1 MSFSML
7 NSIRNSNTIN
17 SNSSNKSTS
26 NKSSNSSNKA
36 SNSNNKSSNSNKSI
50 SKDKKENNNTTL
62 TIICS
67 LIIIILICIAICHSA
82 FKNGLLTCDHY
93 VLNTYL
99 YILLSVFII
108 YLIVLINDKT
118 GIFNGMIYQYGLFM
132 AIVIFIVF
140 LFLIYMLHKIPPQEI
155 FKSNFVWLL
164 LIILL
169 GILIIPIIDLGRM
182 TGVLG
187 NAGLYTCIIVIITG
201 LLGYYKGDYIV
212 RFDWDYYLYIGV
224 ILWAVISIIGFIC
237 IYIYNPSLK
246 TVIMFIYI
254 MSIISLIIFVLLLL
268 SVHKTLKENADK
280 CINGNGTVIP
290 NYPTQSFTIIIK
302 IYNIFE
308 NVVSILGARKLM
320 SRTGR
325 GRR

>member
-1 MSFSML
+1 MSNRIFNNIS
-7 NSIRNSNTIN
+7 
-17 SNSSNKSTS
+17 
-26 NKSSNSSNKA
+26 KSSGGSS
-36 SNSNNKSSNSNKSI
+36 KSSGNSKSI
-50 SKDKKENNNTTL
+50 SKDKKENRQENNTTL

-67 LIIIILICIAICHSA
+67 LIIITLICIAIGNYA

-118 GIFNGMIYQYGLFM
+118 GIFNDDIAYNNYGFLM
-132 AIVIFIVF
+132 LIILLIIF
-140 LFLIYMLHKIPPQEI
+140 LCLLYMLHKIPPQEI

-169 GILIIPIIDLGRM
+169 GIIIIPVIELGRM
-182 TGVLG
+182 TNVLG

-212 RFDWDYYLYIGV
+212 RFDWDYYLFICLALLIG
-224 ILWAVISIIGFIC
+224 IMFIGFI
-237 IYIYNPSLK
+237 YIFMYNPPLEK
-246 TVIMFIYI
+246 IIMFIYI
-254 MSIISLIIFVLLLL
+254 ISIISLIIFVLLLL
-268 SVHKTLKENADK
+268 SVHKKLKANAEK

-290 NYPTQSFTIIIK
+290 NYPVQSFAIIIK
-302 IYNIFE
+302 IYNIFTDL
-308 NVVSILGARKLM
+308 VRILGLRKLM
-320 SRTGR
+320 SIKSR
-325 GRR
+325 GRLR

>member
-1 MSFSML
+1 M
-7 NSIRNSNTIN
+7 SIRISNNI
-17 SNSSNKSTS
+17 
-26 NKSSNSSNKA
+26 NKSSGSS
-36 SNSNNKSSNSNKSI
+36 KSSGISKSSGSSKSSSSKSI
-50 SKDKKENNNTTL
+50 SKDKKENRKDNNTTL

-67 LIIIILICIAICHSA
+67 LIIITLICIAIGNYA

-118 GIFNGMIYQYGLFM
+118 GIFND
-132 AIVIFIVF
+132 IVYNNYYEF
-140 LFLIYMLHKIPPQEI
+140 LMLIIILIICLYLLYILHKIPPQEI

-169 GILIIPIIDLGRM
+169 GIIIIPVIELGRM
-182 TGVLG
+182 SNVLG

-212 RFDWDYYLYIGV
+212 RFDWDYYLYICLTLLIV
-224 ILWAVISIIGFIC
+224 IGIIGIIGIIGFI
-237 IYIYNPSLK
+237 YIFRYNPPLEK
-246 TVIMFIYI
+246 IIMFIYI
-254 MSIISLIIFVLLLL
+254 ISIISLIIFVLLLL
-268 SVHKTLKENADK
+268 SVHKKLKENAEK

-290 NYPTQSFTIIIK
+290 NYPVQSFSIIIK
-302 IYNIFE
+302 IYNIFADLIR
-308 NVVSILGARKLM
+308 ILGMRKLM
-320 SRTGR
+320 SITSIGR
-325 GRR
+325 LRR

>member
-1 MSFSML
+1 M
-7 NSIRNSNTIN
+7 
-17 SNSSNKSTS
+17 SNSKLYSLF
-26 NKSSNSSNKA
+26 SSRSSRSSKA
-36 SNSNNKSSNSNKSI
+36 I
-50 SKDKKENNNTTL
+50 SKDKKQDDNDTTL
-62 TIICS
+62 AIICS
-67 LIIIILICIAICHSA
+67 LIIITVICIAIGHYA

-118 GIFNGMIYQYGLFM
+118 GIFNGIIYQYGFGTVILILILF
-132 AIVIFIVF
+132 IG
-140 LFLIYMLHKIPPQEI
+140 LIYLLYKIPPQDI

-169 GILIIPIIDLGRM
+169 GILIIPIIELSRM

-201 LLGYYKGDYIV
+201 LLGYYKGDYII
-212 RFDWDYYLYIGV
+212 RFDWDYYLYIGL
-224 ILWAVISIIGFIC
+224 ILLFVISIIGLYY
-237 IYIYNPSLK
+237 IYIYNPPLE
-246 TVIMFIYI
+246 TVLMFIYI

-268 SVHKTLKENADK
+268 SVHKTLKENAEK

-290 NYPTQSFTIIIK
+290 NYPMQSFTIIIK
-302 IYNIFE
+302 IYNIFTE
-308 NVVSILGARKLM
+308 LVQILGLRKLM
-320 SRTGR
+320 SRRGR

>member
-1 MSFSML
+1 M
-7 NSIRNSNTIN
+7 
-17 SNSSNKSTS
+17 SNSKPYSLFSS
-26 NKSSNSSNKA
+26 SSSSSSRKSSSSKA
-36 SNSNNKSSNSNKSI
+36 I
-50 SKDKKENNNTTL
+50 SKDKKQDDNDITL
-62 TIICS
+62 AIICS
-67 LIIIILICIAICHSA
+67 LIIITTICIAIGHYA

-108 YLIVLINDKT
+108 YLIVLISDKT
-118 GIFNGMIYQYGLFM
+118 GIFNGIIYHYGFGTVILILILF
-132 AIVIFIVF
+132 IG
-140 LFLIYMLHKIPPQEI
+140 LIYLLYKIPPQDI

-169 GILIIPIIDLGRM
+169 GILIIPIIELSRM

-201 LLGYYKGDYIV
+201 LLGYYKGDYII
-212 RFDWDYYLYIGV
+212 RFDWDYYLYIGL
-224 ILWAVISIIGFIC
+224 ILLFVISIIGLYY
-237 IYIYNPSLK
+237 IYIYNPPLE
-246 TVIMFIYI
+246 TVLMFIYI

-268 SVHKTLKENADK
+268 SVHKTLKENAEK

-290 NYPTQSFTIIIK
+290 NYPMQSFTIIIK
-302 IYNIFE
+302 IYNIFTDL
-308 NVVSILGARKLM
+308 VQILGLRKLM
-320 SRTGR
+320 SRRGR

>member
-1 MSFSML
+1 M
-7 NSIRNSNTIN
+7 
-17 SNSSNKSTS
+17 SNSKLYSLF
-26 NKSSNSSNKA
+26 SSRSSRSSKA
-36 SNSNNKSSNSNKSI
+36 I
-50 SKDKKENNNTTL
+50 SKDKKQDDNDTTL
-62 TIICS
+62 AIICS
-67 LIIIILICIAICHSA
+67 LIIITVICIAIGHYA

-118 GIFNGMIYQYGLFM
+118 GIFNGIIYQYGFGTVILILILF
-132 AIVIFIVF
+132 IG
-140 LFLIYMLHKIPPQEI
+140 LIYLLYKIPPQDI

-169 GILIIPIIDLGRM
+169 GILIIPIIELSRM

-212 RFDWDYYLYIGV
+212 RFDWDYYLYIGL
-224 ILWAVISIIGFIC
+224 ILLFVISIIGLYY
-237 IYIYNPSLK
+237 IYIYNPPLE
-246 TVIMFIYI
+246 TVLMFIYI

-268 SVHKTLKENADK
+268 SVHKTLKENAEK

-290 NYPTQSFTIIIK
+290 NYPMQSFTIIIK
-302 IYNIFE
+302 IYNIFTDL
-308 NVVSILGARKLM
+308 VQVLGLRKLM
-320 SRTGR
+320 SRRGR

>member
-1 MSFSML
+1 M
-7 NSIRNSNTIN
+7 SIRISNNI
-17 SNSSNKSTS
+17 S
-26 NKSSNSSNKA
+26 KSSGSS
-36 SNSNNKSSNSNKSI
+36 KSSSSSKSSGSKSI
-50 SKDKKENNNTTL
+50 SKDKKANRKDNNTTL

-67 LIIIILICIAICHSA
+67 LIIITLICIAIGNYA

-118 GIFNGMIYQYGLFM
+118 GIFNDDIAYNNYGFLM
-132 AIVIFIVF
+132 LIILLIIF
-140 LFLIYMLHKIPPQEI
+140 LCLLYMLHKIPPQDI

-169 GILIIPIIDLGRM
+169 GIFIIPVIELGR
-182 TGVLG
+182 TTNVLG

-212 RFDWDYYLYIGV
+212 RFDWDYYLYIC
-224 ILWAVISIIGFIC
+224 LAFLIGIVFIGI
-237 IYIYNPSLK
+237 IYIFMYNPPLEK
-246 TVIMFIYI
+246 IIMFIYI
-254 MSIISLIIFVLLLL
+254 ISIISLIIFVLLLL

-290 NYPTQSFTIIIK
+290 NYPVQSFSIIIK
-302 IYNIFE
+302 IYNIFADL
-308 NVVSILGARKLM
+308 VRILGLRKLM
-320 SRTGR
+320 SIKSKGR
-325 GRR
+325 IL